1 MNLVFLAL
9 VAYFLVFTGA
19 AAAGDDGGL
28 MPQRFAYHPLLLDE
42 MGPGLSPEVQLDP
55 AADRSRS
62 YLLDIG
68 EDEFADKSD
77 RIVRNVWDRIRYG
90 FAMPPLRGPL
100 VAEREIWYGQR
111 KDLLVNISHKARRY
125 LFHIVEAV
133 EKRGLPTELA
143 LLPIVESGFE
153 PGALSTAQA
162 AGLWQFIP
170 GTAQRYRLKLTEH
183 YDARRDIVASTEAA
197 LDYLEFL
204 HGMFNDW
211 QLALAAYNWGEEA
224 VQRAIQRNQ
233 AKGLP
238 TDYESLVVPEETKY
252 YVPKLMAVRNIIL
265 SPELHGVEL
274 ADIPNAPY
282 FGGVDVP
289 MALDFQSI
297 ARLAGVP
304 AAEVL
309 ALNPS
314 HNSSFISGKGKPA
327 ILLPTDRIKAFAQR
341 IADFAVKP
349 RETRKRNPRIGVQ
362 KSLIGFDLPMA
373 KPL

>member
-1 MNLVFLAL
+1 M
-9 VAYFLVFTGA
+9 
-19 AAAGDDGGL
+19 
-28 MPQRFAYHPLLLDE
+28 
-42 MGPGLSPEVQLDP
+42 
-55 AADRSRS
+55 
-62 YLLDIG
+62 
-68 EDEFADKSD
+68 
-77 RIVRNVWDRIRYG
+77 
-90 FAMPPLRGPL
+90 
-100 VAEREIWYGQR
+100 
-111 KDLLVNISHKARRY
+111 
-125 LFHIVEAV
+125 
-133 EKRGLPTELA
+133 
-143 LLPIVESGFE
+143 
-153 PGALSTAQA
+153 
-162 AGLWQFIP
+162 WQFIP

-238 TDYESLVVPEETKY
+238 TDYESLVVPEETKH

>member
-1 MNLVFLAL
+1 MIRLFLAL
-9 VAYFLVFTGA
+9 GTSITVSIGA
-19 AAAGDDGGL
+19 AWAGDDSSLLG
-28 MPQRFAYHPLLLDE
+28 QNFIYHPAVLE
-42 MGPGLSPEVQLDP
+42 AMGPGLKSEVHLSPL
-55 AADRSRS
+55 ADGSRA

-68 EDEFADKSD
+68 EEEFSA
-77 RIVRNVWDRIRYG
+77 RPQALVRNVWDRIRNG
-90 FAMPPLRGPL
+90 FELPPLKGPL
-100 VAEREIWYGQR
+100 VAERELWYGQR
-111 KDLLVNISHKARRY
+111 KELVANISQKARRY
-125 LFHIVEAV
+125 LYHIVEAV
-133 EKRGLPTELA
+133 EKRGLPMELA
-143 LLPIVESGFE
+143 LLPVVESGFE

-204 HGMFNDW
+204 HGIFKDW

-224 VQRAIQRNQ
+224 VLRAIQRNQ
-233 AKGLP
+233 ARGLT
-238 TDYESLVVPEETKY
+238 TDYESLTLPEETRY
-252 YVPKLMAVRNIIL
+252 YLPKLMAIRNIVQ

-282 FGGVDVP
+282 FAEIDVP
-289 MALDFQSI
+289 FTLDIQSVARMAGL
-297 ARLAGVP
+297 P

-314 HNSSFISGKGKPA
+314 HNSQFISGKGKPA
-327 ILLPTDRIKAFAQR
+327 LLLPADRIDAFAQKVANYPVR
-341 IADFAVKP
+341 AKEI
-349 RETRKRNPRIGVQ
+349 RKRSDRSGIA
-362 KSLIGFDLPMA
+362 KSLVGLKLSEE